1 MSFNFFINFWNV
13 TDENDSIT
21 WLVTNEKISILFYF
35 NSENL
40 DLDYILSILN
50 SMAREQRIDRM
61 MLKLP
66 FRMQKS
72 DAESWN

>member
-13 TDENDSIT
+13 TDENDSMT

-40 DLDYILSILN
+40 DLDHILSILN

-61 MLKLP
+61 VWKLP